1 MVEEQGEQ
9 RLASWSEHAARPADL
24 DSLTSLV
31 NVDAASMSGA
41 DLIDA
46 IASSEKALSL
56 LAGVQMRLMAAFAEP
71 FKAGDPMRLAARLA
85 RKHCLTG
92 DDDPEQVQ
100 LFVPAAATS
109 LAAAE
114 IAAALRIP
122 HLTAGNKVREAEVMT
137 TTLAPTLAAL
147 EEGALDR
154 GKARIIAD
162 HCRPLSN
169 DHTVAVQDLVLPNA
183 TQLNTSELR
192 DLTAHAVLT
201 VDPDG
206 AEERHQ
212 SAVARREFS
221 LRPQP
226 DAMATLSAY
235 LPADGAVKIFQV
247 TDLLA
252 TASAG
257 VPGDSR
263 CIAARRV
270 DALIDIADHL
280 LTDGYVDIGS
290 YLDRPLP
297 DHRGRRPDR
306 HSDNS
311 PAGGDARTTDATA
324 PTGDTTATPDATITD
339 ASVATDAPNPAPA
352 DSISATPDATRSAA
366 CDTATSDATGAEAT
380 GAATNGTD
388 GAGGAAT
395 AATGGTTTAAGIDG
409 EPEVSATATP
419 SSHARRQQVLTRQGR
434 RPHLSVVISEA
445 TLAGLDDRPGHLAGF
460 GAIPAELAR
469 SIARSAASITA
480 LLADAA
486 SGVIRQAGELTY
498 RPQQSLRDQIAAEHS
513 VCQFPSCR
521 QPVWRCDIDHRENFD
536 HAHPDRGGHTD
547 RSNTGPLC
555 RRHHLYKHHS
565 EWRLRPDPN
574 GYTMHFT
581 SPTGHTYAS
590 TPHPPLPTYASFS
603 VSTGG
608 TALAERLDAMVAFAE
623 VSAACPE
630 ADQSGRQTPA
640 PAVSDV
646 EELLTAILIRHSIND
661 PGYEYEA
668 RPDRDDPEGADD
680 VPPF

>member
-1 MVEEQGEQ
+1 MVEMVEALGD
-9 RLASWSEHAARPADL
+9 RRAGWADHAAHPADL
-24 DSLTSLV
+24 DSLTSLA
-31 NVDAASMSGA
+31 NVDPASMSGP

-46 IASSEKALSL
+46 IVSSEKALSL

-109 LAAAE
+109 LASAE

-137 TTLAPTLAAL
+137 TTLAPTLSAL

-169 DHTVAVQDLVLPNA
+169 DHTVAVQDLVLPHA
-183 TQLNTSELR
+183 TSLNTSELR

-201 VDPDG
+201 VDPGG

-263 CIAARRV
+263 GIAARRV

-280 LTDGYVDIGS
+280 LTDGYIDIGS
-290 YLDRPLP
+290 YLDQPLP
-297 DHRGRRPDR
+297 DHRGPRPNR

-311 PAGGDARTTDATA
+311 GANGDTDAPAPPAPAPPAGNPTATPDEATTDTTTSAPADNTA
-324 PTGDTTATPDATITD
+324 ATPDATGSADSATTTPNT
-339 ASVATDAPNPAPA
+339 AATDAT
-352 DSISATPDATRSAA
+352 DTPDAIPTA
-366 CDTATSDATGAEAT
+366 TATST
-380 GAATNGTD
+380 
-388 GAGGAAT
+388 
-395 AATGGTTTAAGIDG
+395 
-409 EPEVSATATP
+409 STP
-419 SSHARRQQVLTRQGR
+419 PSRARRRQVLTRQGR
-434 RPHLSVVISEA
+434 RPHLSVVISES
-445 TLAGLDDRPGHLAGF
+445 TLAGRDDRPGHLAGF

-486 SGVIRQAGELTY
+486 TGAIRHAGELTY
-498 RPQQSLRDQIAAEHS
+498 RPKQSLRDQIAAEHS

-521 QPVWRCDIDHRENFD
+521 QPVWRCDIDHRETFD

-547 RSNTGPLC
+547 LSNTGPLC

-590 TPHPPLPTYASFS
+590 TPHPPLPTFASLS

-608 TALAERLDAMVAFAE
+608 TALAERLDAMVAFAD
-623 VSAACPE
+623 VTAACPE

-661 PGYEYEA
+661 PGYKYEA